1 MKIAVIGDIHGKIG
15 KLQKIMDDL
24 ENKDYDIIV
33 SQGDFTDM
41 FDITPN
47 FTQLEIADVVIQ
59 KLMIPKKPVLCVPG
73 NHDPFEILDIFEEY
87 GVNAHHKASVFGG
100 ITFVGWGGAET
111 PFNTLFEPTEDDTK
125 EALDALLKDIKKPWI
140 FITHAPPKGT
150 SLDKLEKKH
159 VGSAEIA
166 KVIDKNVPILNISA
180 HIHENRGVDM
190 IGKTTIFYP
199 GPAYSGYYGIVTVEG
214 SKVHCETLKTV

>member
-1 MKIAVIGDIHGKIG
+1 MRIAVIGDIHGKIG
-15 KLQKIMDDL
+15 KLQKIINDL

-41 FDITPN
+41 FDITVD

-87 GVNAHHKASVFGG
+87 GVNAHHKVSVFGG

-111 PFNTLFEPTEDDTK
+111 PFNTLFEPTDDDTK
-125 EALDALLKDIKKPWI
+125 EALDVLLKDIKKPWI

-166 KVIDKNVPILNISA
+166 KVIEKKTPILNISA

-214 SKVHCETLKTV
+214 SNVYCETLKAV